1 MNSFESLKNWL
12 WVRSLKSRQ
21 DDQSPI
27 VIPTI
32 NPSKKVGIL
41 FDATRETNRKSINN
55 FCNKL
60 RGRGCN
66 VTLLGYIN
74 KNLKHNLF
82 DFLIYHKGMI
92 NWYGIPGSSDIDR
105 FISNDIDILI
115 NFDTEDRKHLH
126 YISALCRA
134 KFKVSMAH
142 KNGIPYHLI
151 LESKFQDDLNDVIL
165 ELEIQLRKISI

>member
-105 FISNDIDILI
+105 FISNDI
-115 NFDTEDRKHLH
+115 
-126 YISALCRA
+126 ALCRA